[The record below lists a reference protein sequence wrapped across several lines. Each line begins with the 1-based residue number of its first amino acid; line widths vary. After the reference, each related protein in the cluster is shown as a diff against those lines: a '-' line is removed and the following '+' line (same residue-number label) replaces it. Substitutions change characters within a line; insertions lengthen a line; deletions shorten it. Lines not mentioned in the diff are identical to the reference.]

1 MKTLYLPLKKEW
13 YEMIEA
19 GIKKE
24 EYREESPYW
33 RRRLIECYA
42 AFNWCNMRGFDGRLC
57 GGCSVRPK
65 FRRFDVVCFSYGYP
79 KRRMTFECKGITIGH
94 GRPEWGAPDYK
105 TFIIK
110 LGDRLQ

>member
-57 GGCSVRPK
+57 G
-65 FRRFDVVCFSYGYP
+65 
-79 KRRMTFECKGITIGH
+79 
-94 GRPEWGAPDYK
+94 
-105 TFIIK
+105 
-110 LGDRLQ
+110 

>member
-33 RRRLIECYA
+33 RRRLINA
-42 AFNWCNMRGFDGRLC
+42 T
-57 GGCSVRPK
+57 RP
-65 FRRFDVVCFSYGYP
+65 S
-79 KRRMTFECKGITIGH
+79 IGVTCEDL
-94 GRPEWGAPDYK
+94 RS
-105 TFIIK
+105 FIQK
-110 LGDRLQ
+110 LSDDEKE

>member
-57 GGCSVRPK
+57 GGGLVFGTESDANSEV
-65 FRRFDVVCFSYGYP
+65 
-79 KRRMTFECKGITIGH
+79 IGWREIH
-94 GRPEWGAPDYK
+94 E
-105 TFIIK
+105 
-110 LGDRLQ
+110 